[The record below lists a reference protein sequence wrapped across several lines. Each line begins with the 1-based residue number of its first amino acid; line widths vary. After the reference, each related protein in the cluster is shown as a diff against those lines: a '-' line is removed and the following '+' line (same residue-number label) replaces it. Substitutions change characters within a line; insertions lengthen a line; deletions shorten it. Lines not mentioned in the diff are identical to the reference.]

1 MGVRNFATGLWNGI
15 KKGPTHHTDG
25 YFAAAGTTVGSAVLG
40 GIFGGAEGAMMA
52 TAATSA
58 ASTSLVGIN
67 AMYNLSWK
75 KGSKD
80 LARIAGNAA
89 TDVENAIGSLPARTL
104 AIGSDPIGV
113 RDAVEKVG
121 ARIGLHAGSFLND
134 TVDALSNDVAKPT
147 ISSIKK
153 ITSGDTNI
161 GHRGVIGAS
170 LAGIGTVAAT
180 SFGATFS
187 ASGGNPT
194 LAAISSA
201 TFAAGS
207 FLAPHV
213 NKALDERAAIRQAIS
228 RYGPKKLLVEGGVEG
243 AKAAGD
249 YIIGGNRKV
258 ISRLQK
264 IKDSFSD

>member
-1 MGVRNFATGLWNGI
+1 MSVRNFATGIWNGI

-58 ASTSLVGIN
+58 ASASLVGVN

-75 KGSKD
+75 KGTKD
-80 LARIAGNAA
+80 LARIAGSAA
-89 TDVENAIGSLPARTL
+89 TDVENSIGALPARTL

-113 RDAVEKVG
+113 RDTVEKVG

-134 TVDALSNDVAKPT
+134 TMDALINDVAKPT

-153 ITSGDTNI
+153 IASGDTNI
-161 GHRGVIGAS
+161 GHRGIIGTS
-170 LAGIGTVAAT
+170 LAGIGTTAAT
-180 SFGATFS
+180 SFGATFG
-187 ASGGNPT
+187 ASGGNTT

-213 NKALDERAAIRQAIS
+213 NKVLDERSAIKQAIS
-228 RYGPKKLLVEGGVEG
+228 RYGPKKLLVEGGIEG
-243 AKAAGD
+243 AKAAGE
-249 YIIGGNRKV
+249 YVIGGNRKV
-258 ISRLQK
+258 VGRLQK
-264 IKDSFSD
+264 IKDSFSS

>member
-1 MGVRNFATGLWNGI
+1 MGIGNFTTGLWNGI

-25 YFAAAGTTVGSAVLG
+25 YFAAAGTTIGSAVLG
-40 GIFGGAEGAMMA
+40 GIFGGGEGAMMA

-58 ASTSLVGIN
+58 ASASLVGIN

-80 LARIAGNAA
+80 LARITGSAA
-89 TDVENAIGSLPARTL
+89 SDIESAIGSLPARTL
-104 AIGSDPIGV
+104 AIGSEPIGV

-134 TVDALSNDVAKPT
+134 TMDALTNDVAKPT

-153 ITSGDTNI
+153 IASGDINI
-161 GHRGVIGAS
+161 GHRGIIGTS
-170 LAGIGTVAAT
+170 LAGIGTTAAA

-187 ASGGNPT
+187 ASGGNAT

-207 FLAPHV
+207 FLAPHI
-213 NKALDERAAIRQAIS
+213 NRALDERSVIKQAID
-228 RYGPKKLLVEGGVEG
+228 RYGTKKLLLEGGVE
-243 AKAAGD
+243 ATKAAGD
-249 YIIGGNRKV
+249 YVIGGNRKA
-258 ISRLQK
+258 IGRLQK
-264 IKDSFSD
+264 IKESFK